1 MTGEN
6 TPVRLRILLA
16 DDNPTFALAVQ
27 QFLSTLA
34 GTEVVGVADNGRT
47 AMALAEDLRP
57 DLLLLDIGMPEMN
70 GLEAA
75 RRMHLWPNPPL
86 VVFLSMHNGQA
97 YRDAASQVGA
107 IGFISKG
114 DFVDELPAM
123 IKAVETRRT
132 LLRAWAE

>member
-1 MTGEN
+1 MN
-6 TPVRLRILLA
+6 LRILLA
-16 DDNPTFALAVQ
+16 DDNPTFMLAVQ
-27 QFLSTLA
+27 QFLSTLP
-34 GTEVVGVADNGRT
+34 GTEVVGVAANGRD
-47 AMALAEDLRP
+47 AMALADSLRP

-75 RRMHLWPNPPL
+75 RRMHLWPDPPL

-107 IGFISKG
+107 AGFISKG

-123 IKAVETRRT
+123 ITTVEARRA
-132 LLRAWAE
+132 LARA

>member
-1 MTGEN
+1 MN
-6 TPVRLRILLA
+6 LRILLA
-16 DDNPTFALAVQ
+16 DDNPTFMLAVQ
-27 QFLSTLA
+27 QFLSTLP
-34 GTEVVGVADNGRT
+34 GTEVVGVAANGRD
-47 AMALAEDLRP
+47 AMALADTLRP

-75 RRMHLWPNPPL
+75 RRMHLWPDPPL

-107 IGFISKG
+107 AGFISKG

-123 IKAVETRRT
+123 ITTVEARRA
-132 LLRAWAE
+132 LARA